1 MEELHLITCIV
12 QRGRADEVVQ
22 AALAAGAQGATMF
35 YGRGTGVR
43 ERLGVLAQFI
53 VPEKEIVLIVTKE
66 PQTEAIF
73 ETAVEVGRLREKGQ
87 GFAFIQKVERAVGLL
102 EELV

>member
-1 MEELHLITCIV
+1 MDELNLITCIV
-12 QRGRADEVVQ
+12 QRGKADEVVK

-53 VPEKEIVLIVTKE
+53 VPEKEIILIVTKGADSARVF
-66 PQTEAIF
+66 EA
-73 ETAVEVGRLREKGQ
+73 AVTTGRLREKGQ
-87 GFAFIQKVERAVGLL
+87 GFAFVQKVEQAVGLL
-102 EELV
+102 DELA